1 DARKYVVP
9 GSAVMF
15 LHGIKVPSE
24 RLRYFFFQILPGPFD
39 VDIGNGGAH
48 LYDGIAAGI
57 KFGKISHTIREL
69 SNYFAIVN
77 NLFINPSAEIN
88 HILVKL
94 DNEKD
99 GIILVA
105 ILRPNVFRLLFAVP
119 FYPAA
124 TDPGNP
130 AIQYIVFIL
139 RRNFKVD
146 HYARLC
152 TLGIRIALKATA
164 RSRCQF
170 RLYSIVSQ
178 VYFIIPHLGYL
189 TRFINRGSIS
199 STIFFKDGLV
209 ANFGFQFSVGG
220 HNTQS
225 GHGPFVN
232 VAKGT
237 DAFENRIIPR
247 LPS

>member
-1 DARKYVVP
+1 LDFLGGVYPTSVHITEHVPAVRAVHIGIKSDLLPLIIGLDGDARKYVVP

-99 GIILVA
+99 GIILV
-105 ILRPNVFRLLFAVP
+105 
-119 FYPAA
+119 
-124 TDPGNP
+124 
-130 AIQYIVFIL
+130 
-139 RRNFKVD
+139 
-146 HYARLC
+146 
-152 TLGIRIALKATA
+152 
-164 RSRCQF
+164 
-170 RLYSIVSQ
+170 
-178 VYFIIPHLGYL
+178 
-189 TRFINRGSIS
+189 
-199 STIFFKDGLV
+199 
-209 ANFGFQFSVGG
+209 
-220 HNTQS
+220 
-225 GHGPFVN
+225 
-232 VAKGT
+232 
-237 DAFENRIIPR
+237 
-247 LPS
+247 